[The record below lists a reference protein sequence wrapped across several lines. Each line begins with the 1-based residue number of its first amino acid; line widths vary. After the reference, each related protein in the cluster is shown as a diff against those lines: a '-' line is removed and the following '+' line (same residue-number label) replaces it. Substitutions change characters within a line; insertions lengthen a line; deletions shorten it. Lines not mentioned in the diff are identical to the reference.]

1 MQLRK
6 SSCGNSMGSVGTR
19 EGLKSTIGALIHMLA
34 QFPRL
39 CCITVSANKIIH
51 IERRNWATK
60 SHVMLTDNERIPK
73 IEWTYE
79 GIQFKKDNPA
89 VQ

>member
-1 MQLRK
+1 
-6 SSCGNSMGSVGTR
+6 
-19 EGLKSTIGALIHMLA
+19 
-34 QFPRL
+34 
-39 CCITVSANKIIH
+39 
-51 IERRNWATK
+51 
-60 SHVMLTDNERIPK
+60 MLTDSERIPK